1 MRKSLLFLPGS
12 SIFRSVKETFQT
24 YPNSPYETPQ
34 PLSSALDLSFSAGL
48 FSGSFSVF
56 PQNVSAENGYII
68 KWINVFVN
76 MSLVSLNVFDQK
88 HIYLL

>member
-1 MRKSLLFLPGS
+1 M
-12 SIFRSVKETFQT
+12 
-24 YPNSPYETPQ
+24 
-34 PLSSALDLSFSAGL
+34 
-48 FSGSFSVF
+48 F